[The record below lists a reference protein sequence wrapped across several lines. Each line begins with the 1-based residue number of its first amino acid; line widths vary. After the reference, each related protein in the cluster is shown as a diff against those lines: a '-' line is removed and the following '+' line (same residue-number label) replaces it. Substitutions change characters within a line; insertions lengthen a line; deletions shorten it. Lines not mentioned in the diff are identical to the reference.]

1 MILKNYIRRNEL
13 KINWRD
19 TMDGL
24 FCLTII
30 WSYILVSM
38 LNIYVQVDGASLIC
52 LEPFLLELHAR
63 ILILVKYLFDS
74 H

>member
-1 MILKNYIRRNEL
+1 
-13 KINWRD
+13 
-19 TMDGL
+19 MDGL

-38 LNIYVQVDGASLIC
+38 LDIYVQVDGASLIC
-52 LEPFLLELHAR
+52 VEPFLLKLHAQ